1 MATKATE
8 GGVAGHEEAQSA
20 DLATAFMMFVR
31 RCPGVTRS
39 IQEFVVENAPAFAS
53 LGESD
58 EHSHEHQA
66 IFQRYIALLD
76 GHVESFLKFKG
87 ASEEEF
93 MQTLVQVRDSGEVE
107 WRPFKALLD
116 KADYYTFAKMMQIQA
131 NGIGPQGG
139 APA

>member
-58 EHSHEHQA
+58 EHRSKASSSSKGLRRRNSCRHWSRCETAAKWSGGPSRHCWTKQ
-66 IFQRYIALLD
+66 ITTPSQR
-76 GHVESFLKFKG
+76 
-87 ASEEEF
+87 
-93 MQTLVQVRDSGEVE
+93 
-107 WRPFKALLD
+107 
-116 KADYYTFAKMMQIQA
+116 
-131 NGIGPQGG
+131 
-139 APA
+139 